1 MLNGTLQSEFLFL
14 YTEETD
20 DEEEEYIDEEEEGF
34 KKFLGRIDKCM
45 LSTMYMYMYLYIIRI
60 HSLQYMYIVY
70 DLTCMC
76 RAAFRGMV
84 LPLAIFQHKL

>member
-1 MLNGTLQSEFLFL
+1 MLNESEFLFL

-45 LSTMYMYMYLYIIRI
+45 SSTMYMYLYMNTYSYRT
-60 HSLQYMYIVY
+60 VY

-76 RAAFRGMV
+76 RAVFRGVV
-84 LPLAIFQHKL
+84 LPLAMFQHKL